1 MSSKPGTLW
10 VVATP
15 LGNPGDLSPR
25 ARGVLA
31 SVSGILAEDTRKA
44 GSLLARCGVSAPDR
58 PEGGWSFTSFHEHNE
73 EARLPIVLAW
83 LREGKSL
90 ALISDAGTPLFSDP
104 GYRLVR
110 ACRDAGIAVSPVPG
124 PSAPLAA
131 LCASGLPPYPFAFLG
146 FAPRKK
152 AEREAFF
159 APWAALSVTLV
170 FFERRDRLEATLDSA
185 FKALGRREICVARE
199 LTKLYE
205 EFLFFVLG
213 EHTPLPELLGELT
226 VVLGPPKPGCGER
239 SRSSPDKVEAVL
251 GEEAARGGRMKEAAA
266 RAQAR
271 LKGWT
276 AKELYGR
283 LCGKESG

>member
-1 MSSKPGTLW
+1 
-10 VVATP
+10 VATP

-25 ARGVLA
+25 AREVLA
-31 SVSGILAEDTRKA
+31 SVSGVLAEDTRKA
-44 GSLLARCGVSAPDR
+44 GSLFARCGVSGPA
-58 PEGGWSFTSFHEHNE
+58 GGWTFTSFHDHNE
-73 EARLPIVLAW
+73 EARLPRVLAW
-83 LREGKSL
+83 LKEGKSL

-110 ACRDAGIAVSPVPG
+110 ACRDEGIIVSPVPG

-159 APWAALSVTLV
+159 APWAILPATLV

-185 FKALGRREICVARE
+185 FGVLGRREACVARE
-199 LTKLYE
+199 LTKPYE
-205 EFLFFVLG
+205 EFLFFALG
-213 EHTPLPELLGELT
+213 DHKPLPELLGELT
-226 VVLGPPKPGCGER
+226 VLLGPPDER
-239 SRSSPDKVEAVL
+239 SRSSPDEVDAVL
-251 GEEAARGGRMKEAAA
+251 GEEVARGGRMKEAAA

-283 LCGKESG
+283 LCGKALG